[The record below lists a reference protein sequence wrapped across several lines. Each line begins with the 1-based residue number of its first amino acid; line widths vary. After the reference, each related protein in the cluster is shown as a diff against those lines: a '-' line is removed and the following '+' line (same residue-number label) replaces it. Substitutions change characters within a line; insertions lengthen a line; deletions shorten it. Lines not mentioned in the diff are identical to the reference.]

1 MTTKEQILKN
11 LFIRF
16 KELIIENLF
25 NIVMEPNY
33 DMKKMDYR
41 PLFDFITLIFKNICI
56 LNKIYINLSKLE
68 GASNLLT
75 KDQIEEDYDK
85 NRLMFINRLFPAMRK
100 VLRDIKLPDYKHL
113 TLGDYLALRELLYL
127 MYELHDIAQKLLN
140 KKYIFTEESYID
152 AVSYIKNEAPRIDT
166 RDTNST
172 SPNGTVLHLRKAEEG
187 SNKKKLKLGLN
198 KNILYNSLDDCAI
211 VVKFSEAQFVF
222 NKKNQSL
229 IHIHQHY
236 AKHTG
241 HSVLP
246 EYNDKVLRDLKN
258 NTRENLSVIAST
270 VFINKN
276 TLKNIMN
283 LFLLSENIEAAF
295 KAYSLLNRIYIK
307 NIFIVDSKYESGP
320 SFFSQLNFH
329 FFENPMFFNI
339 NHLSLDDFSLFYATL
354 QKEQKNYRKVKLD
367 LCDGINI
374 KNDLSID
381 SNHIYKYF
389 SKFTDLNQSIF
400 IFVNCKWSSVLENLY
415 KYGIEVS
422 GGSLVKRHL
431 LSPMDFSLSYFVDLF
446 SINSY
451 KDTVITTNL
460 LNKSLYESKFSKKIE
475 YKYNKDLFRDKILN
489 YTENLY
495 VNNYG
500 LGFNGQSVN
509 NQIDNELLYNIKYFT
524 LNNWIIKFGPLK
536 DIRDFTRIQNLSLS
550 SEFEDIL
557 LENLN
562 LLSTSI
568 LKKNSKHLNKRESN
582 LLYLAKKKKF
592 NFSKLDTEYSTKL

>member
-1 MTTKEQILKN
+1 MTTKEQIFKN
-11 LFIRF
+11 LFLRF
-16 KELIIENLF
+16 KELIFENLF

-33 DMKKMDYR
+33 DIKKMDYNS
-41 PLFDFITLIFKNICI
+41 LSDFITLIFKNICI

-68 GASNLLT
+68 GASILLT

-85 NRLMFINRLFPAMRK
+85 NRLMFINRLFPRMRK
-100 VLRDIKLPDYKHL
+100 VLRDIKLPDYNHL
-113 TLGDYLALRELLYL
+113 TLGDYLALRELLYY
-127 MYELHDIAQKLLN
+127 MYELHDIAQKLLD

-152 AVSYIKNEAPRIDT
+152 AVSYINNEAPRIDT
-166 RDTNST
+166 REKET
-172 SPNGTVLHLRKAEEG
+172 SFQKGGAIAPQEGYGEG
-187 SNKKKLKLGLN
+187 SIKKILKLGLN

-211 VVKFSEAQFVF
+211 VVKFSEAQFVL
-222 NKKNQSL
+222 NKKKQSL

-241 HSVLP
+241 HSILP
-246 EYNDKVLRDLKN
+246 EYKDKVLRDLKN

-270 VFINKN
+270 VFINKR
-276 TLKNIMN
+276 TLNNILK
-283 LFLLSENIEAAF
+283 LFILNENIEAAF
-295 KAYSLLNRIYIK
+295 KAYSLLKRIYIK

-320 SFFSQLNFH
+320 SFFSQLNNH
-329 FFENPMFFNI
+329 FFENSMFFNI

-354 QKEQKNYRKVKLD
+354 QKEQKNYRKMNLD

-400 IFVNCKWSSVLENLY
+400 IFVNCKWSSILENLY

-446 SINSY
+446 SFNSY

-475 YKYNKDLFRDKILN
+475 YNYNKDLFRDKILN
-489 YTENLY
+489 YTENLH
-495 VNNYG
+495 VNNFG
-500 LGFNGQSVN
+500 LGFIGPTVN
-509 NQIDNELLYNIKYFT
+509 YKIDNEFLYNIKYFT
-524 LNNWIIKFGPLK
+524 LNN
-536 DIRDFTRIQNLSLS
+536 
-550 SEFEDIL
+550 
-557 LENLN
+557 
-562 LLSTSI
+562 
-568 LKKNSKHLNKRESN
+568 
-582 LLYLAKKKKF
+582 
-592 NFSKLDTEYSTKL
+592 